1 MTPHRTVTRWV
12 TPEGARLELV
22 KLTGTSNNLGR
33 RGLRDGGTRDGWWL
47 TVRHPASGSVL
58 AEHYL
63 GATVPEVALAAA
75 LAAVQAVP
83 VLPTHPERNHP

>member
-1 MTPHRTVTRWV
+1 MTARRTVTRWV

-22 KLTGTSNNLGR
+22 HLSHTSGNLGR

-47 TVRHPASGSVL
+47 TVRHPASGTTV

-63 GATVPEVALAAA
+63 GATVPEAQLAAA
-75 LAAVQAVP
+75 LAAVNAVP
-83 VLPTHPERNHP
+83 ELPATHRRSHP